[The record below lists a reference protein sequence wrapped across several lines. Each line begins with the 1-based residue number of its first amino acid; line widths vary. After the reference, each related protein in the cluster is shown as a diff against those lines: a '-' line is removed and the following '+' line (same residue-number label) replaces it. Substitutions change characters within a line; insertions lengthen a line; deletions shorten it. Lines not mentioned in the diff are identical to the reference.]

1 MAQPA
6 QIDASS
12 FQFPVG
18 HLGHLSD
25 KQQVALERFRQ
36 LAEESGYVIKA
47 GANGRKT
54 DSHDDA
60 TLL

>member
-6 QIDASS
+6 QVDASS

-25 KQQVALERFRQ
+25 KQQTALDRFRT
-36 LAEESGYVIKA
+36 LAVEQGYLIKA
-47 GANGRKT
+47 GVSGRKT